1 VPQQGIH
8 FLVVGNV
15 GGVCKQFV
23 EFVNELGVLLVQH
36 LQLLFVFGK
45 REVAQHIHILG
56 YQVFD
61 LRGGGVHILCK
72 SYQLVGLIDFF
83 ERIVLE
89 NSEHEEYGGY

>member
-1 VPQQGIH
+1 VPQQRIYILVGCDVVRVGENSVE
-8 FLVVGNV
+8 LVVQV
-15 GGVCKQFV
+15 D
-23 EFVNELGVLLVQH
+23 VLLVQH
-36 LQLLFVFGK
+36 LQFLFVFGK